1 MEWCPCSFC
10 KLCEYF
16 RDPWVSFP
24 MVDEFSVKVSTNYQ
38 KDNSLI
44 QSQPAIL
51 IAPDF

>member
-1 MEWCPCSFC
+1 M
-10 KLCEYF
+10 
-16 RDPWVSFP
+16 SFP

-44 QSQPAIL
+44 QSQPANL